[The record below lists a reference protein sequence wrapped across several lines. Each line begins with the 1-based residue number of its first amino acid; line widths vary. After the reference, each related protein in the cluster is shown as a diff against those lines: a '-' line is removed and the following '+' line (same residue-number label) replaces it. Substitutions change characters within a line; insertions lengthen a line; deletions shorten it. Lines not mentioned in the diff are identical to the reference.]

1 MSRQLHSSNLRKL
14 LQHMKGN
21 VLLYMIAMAAVLLT
35 TLFALTIPLMIR
47 FAIDQVIGGIEA
59 DTAFAGWMQRI
70 SVSTLFGVAILILA
84 ASLLRALFLFI
95 KGVASAA
102 ASEAIA
108 KNLKDKVMQHLHEVK
123 FEFFSTHDTGDLI
136 QRATS
141 DVETIRRF
149 LSVQVVEIVSIVLMV
164 GIVSGLMWTLDPRL
178 TVIALSLIPLVIAF
192 SIWFFFRVKERFKIA
207 DEAEAKVTSM
217 LQENLSGIKVVK
229 ALGREPFEYEKFS
242 GLNLDLKEKVYK
254 LILNFAY
261 FWSLSDFVCLLQIA
275 LVMYFGAKWAIEGAV
290 SLGTVVAFI
299 TYENML
305 IFPIRQLGR
314 VLSEFGK
321 TMVAVKRIDEILT
334 AERDEASE
342 FQMDGSETKLLTPEI
357 QGRIEFR
364 KVHFAYP
371 KGEDILKGI
380 DFEVGAGETIGIL
393 GPTGSGKSTLAYLLT
408 RLYEPTAGEILLDG
422 IPIRHIA
429 KQHLRRNIGL
439 VLQEAFLYARTIGQN
454 IAIRAEASEAE
465 IIRAA
470 EISAIHHSIEQFD
483 HRYETVVG
491 EKGVSLS
498 GGQRQ
503 RVAIARTLL
512 KPMPVMVFD
521 DSLSAVDTET
531 DRQIRQGLM
540 ANSAGATVLLISHRI
555 TTLMEAD
562 RILIIEN
569 GRVSA
574 FDTHEALIQQ
584 DGLYKRVWEIQNA
597 ASEAEDEV

>member
-1 MSRQLHSSNLRKL
+1 MSRQLHSNNLRKL
-14 LQHMKGN
+14 LRHMQGN
-21 VLLYMIAMAAVLLT
+21 VLLYSIAMAAVLLT

-47 FAIDQVIGGIEA
+47 FAIDQVIGGAVA

-70 SVSTLFGVAILILA
+70 SGSTLFGVAILIIL

-102 ASEAIA
+102 ASEAIS

-164 GIVSGLMWTLDPRL
+164 GIVSGLMWTLDPKL

-192 SIWFFFRVKERFKIA
+192 SIWFFFRVKEKFKIA

-229 ALGREPFEYEKFS
+229 ALGREPYEYEKFS

-321 TMVAVKRIDEILT
+321 TMVAVKRIDEILS
-334 AERDEASE
+334 AERDEEPEAPL
-342 FQMDGSETKLLTPEI
+342 DGTAVKLMTPEI

-371 KGEDILKGI
+371 KGEEILKGI

-408 RLYEPTAGEILLDG
+408 RLYEPTVGEILLDG

-483 HRYETVVG
+483 HRYETLVG

-540 ANSAGATVLLISHRI
+540 ANSTGATVLLISHRI

>member
-1 MSRQLHSSNLRKL
+1 MQ
-14 LQHMKGN
+14 GN
-21 VLLYMIAMAAVLLT
+21 VLLYSIAMAAVLLT

-47 FAIDQVIGGIEA
+47 FAIDQVIGGAVA

-70 SVSTLFGVAILILA
+70 SGSTLFGVAILIIL

-102 ASEAIA
+102 ASEAIS

-164 GIVSGLMWTLDPRL
+164 GIVSGLMWTLDPKL

-192 SIWFFFRVKERFKIA
+192 SIWFFFRVKEKFKIA

-229 ALGREPFEYEKFS
+229 ALGREPYEYEKFS

-321 TMVAVKRIDEILT
+321 TMVAVKRIDEILS
-334 AERDEASE
+334 AERDEEPEAPL
-342 FQMDGSETKLLTPEI
+342 DGTAVKLMTPEI

-371 KGEDILKGI
+371 KGEEILKGI

-408 RLYEPTAGEILLDG
+408 RLYEPTVGEILLDG

-483 HRYETVVG
+483 HRYETLVG

-540 ANSAGATVLLISHRI
+540 ANSTGATVLLISHRI

>member
-1 MSRQLHSSNLRKL
+1 MSGKIHSNNFSKL
-14 LQHMKGN
+14 LRHMQGN
-21 VLLYMIAMAAVLLT
+21 LLLYSIAMVAVLLT

-70 SVSTLFGVAILILA
+70 SGSTLMGVAILILL
-84 ASLLRALFLFI
+84 ASLLRALFLFV
-95 KGVASAA
+95 KGIASGA
-102 ASEAIA
+102 ASEMIA

-123 FEFFSTHDTGDLI
+123 FEFFSSHDTGDLI

-141 DVETIRRF
+141 DVETIRKF

-164 GIVSGLMWTLDPRL
+164 GIVSGLMWMLNPKL
-178 TVIALSLIPLVIAF
+178 TVIALSLIPLVIGF
-192 SIWFFFRVKERFKIA
+192 SIWFFFRVKEKFKIA

-229 ALGREPFEYEKFS
+229 ALGREPYEFEKFS

-275 LVMYFGAKWAIEGAV
+275 LVMYFGARWAIEGTV

-321 TMVAVKRIDEILT
+321 TMVAVKRIDEILS
-334 AERDEASE
+334 AEKDEEPEAQAGGTMRA
-342 FQMDGSETKLLTPEI
+342 FMTPEI
-357 QGRIEFR
+357 KGHIEF
-364 KVHFAYP
+364 KQVHFAYP
-371 KGEDILKGI
+371 KGEEILKGI
-380 DFEVGAGETIGIL
+380 DFEIGAGETIGIL

-408 RLYEPTAGEILLDG
+408 RLYEPTSGEILLDG
-422 IPIRHIA
+422 IPVREISKR
-429 KQHLRRNIGL
+429 HLRRNIGL

-465 IIRAA
+465 IVRAA
-470 EISAIHHSIEQFD
+470 RISAIHDSIEQFD
-483 HRYETVVG
+483 HRYETLVG

-531 DRQIRQGLM
+531 DKQIRQGLM
-540 ANSAGATVLLISHRI
+540 ANSTSATVLLISHRI

-562 RILIIEN
+562 RILVIEN

-574 FDTHEALIQQ
+574 FDTHEALIKQ
-584 DGLYKRVWEIQNA
+584 DGLYKRVWEIQSA
-597 ASEAEDEV
+597 AAEAEVEV

>member
-1 MSRQLHSSNLRKL
+1 MSFHLHSSQLKKL
-14 LQHMKGN
+14 LHHMRGN
-21 VLLYMIAMAAVLLT
+21 TLVYTVAMVAVLLT
-35 TLFALTIPLMIR
+35 TLFAMSIPLIIR
-47 FAIDQVIGGIEA
+47 YAIDQVIGGAAAAE
-59 DTAFAGWMQRI
+59 TSF
-70 SVSTLFGVAILILA
+70 AILMTRLTGGTLIGVGVLILI
-84 ASLLRALFLFI
+84 ASLLRALFLLI
-95 KGVASAA
+95 KGIASAA
-102 ASEAIA
+102 ASERIA
-108 KNLKDKVMQHLHEVK
+108 KGLKDRVMQHLHEVK
-123 FEFFSTHDTGDLI
+123 FEFFSSHDTGDLI

-164 GIVSGLMWTLDPRL
+164 GIISGLMWSLDPRL
-178 TVIALSLIPLVIAF
+178 TRIALSLIPLVIIF
-192 SIWFFFRVKERFKIA
+192 SIWFFFRVKTKFKIA

-229 ALGREPFEYEKFS
+229 ALGREPFEHEKFS
-242 GLNLDLKEKVYK
+242 GFNKDLKEKVYK

-275 LVMYFGAKWAIEGAV
+275 LVMYFGAKWAIEGTV

-321 TMVAVKRIDEILT
+321 TMVAVKRIDEILEAETDDDST
-334 AERDEASE
+334 ASA
-342 FQMDGSETKLLTPEI
+342 DGEGALEPEVI
-357 QGRIEFR
+357 GGIEFKGVR
-364 KVHFAYP
+364 FAYP
-371 KGEDILKGI
+371 KGEEILKGLNFKI
-380 DFEVGAGETIGIL
+380 LPGETIGIL

-408 RLYEPTAGEILLDG
+408 RLYEPTDGEILLDG
-422 IPIRHIA
+422 IPLNRISKRY
-429 KQHLRRNIGL
+429 LRRNIGL
-439 VLQEAFLYARTIGQN
+439 VLQEAFLYARTIGEN
-454 IAIRAEASEAE
+454 IAIRGEASEAD
-465 IIRAA
+465 IVRAA
-470 EISAIHHSIEQFD
+470 KISAIHHNIEQFD
-483 HRYETVVG
+483 HRYETLVG

-512 KPMPVMVFD
+512 KPMAVMIFD

-531 DRQIRQGLM
+531 DRQIRGSLM
-540 ANSAGATVLLISHRI
+540 ENSANSTVLLISHRL

-562 RILIIEN
+562 RILVIED
-569 GRVSA
+569 GAVSA

-584 DGLYKRVWEIQNA
+584 EGLYKRVWEIQNSIA
-597 ASEAEDEV
+597 EAEAS